1 MINIT
6 ITDGFVSFQSSV
18 CGLVESEITECEVVE
33 ETSFHL
39 GTNIGTFLI
48 NVQQF
53 SINSITFD
61 TANEAV
67 TYITNH

>member
-1 MINIT
+1 MIDI
-6 ITDGFVSFQSSV
+6 ILTDGNVEFQSSV
-18 CGLVESEITECEVVE
+18 CGLVQSEITECEVVE

-39 GTNIGTFLI
+39 GTNVGTFLI

-53 SINSITFD
+53 TINSITFD

-67 TYITNH
+67 TYISNN

>member
-1 MINIT
+1 MIDILLN
-6 ITDGFVSFQSSV
+6 DGNVEFQSSV
-18 CGLVESEITECEVVE
+18 CGLVQSEITECEVVE

-53 SINSITFD
+53 TINSITFD

-67 TYITNH
+67 TYISNN

>member
-1 MINIT
+1 MIDI
-6 ITDGFVSFQSSV
+6 ILTDGNVEFQSSV
-18 CGLVESEITECEVVE
+18 CGLVQSEITECEVVE

-39 GTNIGTFLI
+39 GTNVGTFLI

-53 SINSITFD
+53 TINSITFD

-67 TYITNH
+67 AYISNN

>member
-1 MINIT
+1 MIDIT
-6 ITDGFVSFQSSV
+6 LTDGFVTFQSSV
-18 CGLVESEITECEVVE
+18 CGLVESEITECEVIE
-33 ETSFHL
+33 EKSFHL
-39 GTNIGTFLI
+39 GTNVGVFLI

-53 SINSITFD
+53 TINSTNFD

>member
-1 MINIT
+1 MTDIIL
-6 ITDGFVSFQSSV
+6 TDGSVEFQSSV
-18 CGLVESEITECEVVE
+18 CGLVQSEITECEVVE

-39 GTNIGTFLI
+39 GTNVGTFLI

-53 SINSITFD
+53 TINSITFE

-67 TYITNH
+67 TYISNN